1 MSALVAVVSVRLVD
15 ESITFLPAGSLELLR
30 ADLGL
35 TYAQAGV
42 VLAAAAP
49 GAMVG
54 TLASAAADHRSR
66 RAIAAG
72 GAILLAFCMAAFG
85 AGQSF
90 ITLLLA
96 SFVAGG
102 ASTAMVDAAEVAM
115 VDLAGDDLRPWLAR
129 SNLAGALGDL
139 AGPALL
145 AGVALA
151 GWSWRAAF
159 FAGAVLLAVYTLVLA
174 AAPMPRPPPV
184 VDGQCRSPRAV
195 VGAVVR
201 DRRVWV
207 LGAMALL
214 LGPFDEPFVGFTIA
228 LVDQSRGAS
237 PALANAVGLVGVSG
251 GLITWTVLAGRIGRV
266 ARIEDRRLLVG
277 AGGVMAAAALVTF
290 LVPIVAAAALGGLF
304 VAMALN
310 VAWLALQHQTL
321 TLRPGQAGTTKAV
334 TSTIE
339 FAGFGLPIA
348 IGAAVDRTS
357 LPVGLALYGA
367 LGICFAVL
375 AARAPGRKPA

>member
-1 MSALVAVVSVRLVD
+1 MSALVAVVGVRLVD
-15 ESITFLPAGSLELLR
+15 ESIAFLPAGSLELLR

-72 GAILLAFCMAAFG
+72 GAILLALCMAAFG
-85 AGQSF
+85 AGHSF

-159 FAGAVLLAVYTLVLA
+159 FAAAGLLAGYAVVLA
-174 AAPMPRPPPV
+174 AAPLPKPRPV
-184 VDGQCRSPRAV
+184 VDGQNRSPRAV
-195 VGAVVR
+195 LAEVVR
-201 DRRVWV
+201 DRRVWL
-207 LGAMALL
+207 LGAMGLL
-214 LGPFDEPFVGFTIA
+214 MGPFDEPFLGFTIA

-251 GLITWTVLAGRIGRV
+251 GLITWTVLAARVTRID
-266 ARIEDRRLLVG
+266 DRRLLVG
-277 AGGVMAAAALVTF
+277 AGGLMAAASLITV
-290 LVPIVAAAALGGLF
+290 LVPLVVAAAVGGLV

-348 IGAAVDRTS
+348 IGAAVDHTS
-357 LPVGLALYGA
+357 LPVGLAFYGA
-367 LGICFAVL
+367 LGACFTVL
-375 AARAPGRKPA
+375 ATRAPGRKPA